1 MGLGRL
7 SSRLTSRFTAR
18 LTSRARLPFSLVDLC
33 DVLYMLDP
41 EGGIIRGCGPVG
53 MGVSLWARA
62 LIPLS

>member
-41 EGGIIRGCGPVG
+41 ESGTIRSRYVTVG
-53 MGVSLWARA
+53 VGFKTS
-62 LIPLS
+62 S